1 MNNSK
6 FMKKSGIPLVAA
18 GALIG
23 IGIILSFYGNY
34 IIFEDLAKTNGVV
47 SSGNSLT
54 LEVDLDNSKSKTG
67 IFAVQIIDF
76 KSQTVSAIIVDP
88 LDNTIESKAINE
100 ESYEGVFDISISG
113 AYKLIIENNGDE
125 LTVFGVIG
133 PEPEEWKQ
141 SLAFVSL
148 YILVI
153 GLFGMALVAV
163 LFAINR
169 KRGSN

>member
-1 MNNSK
+1 M
-6 FMKKSGIPLVAA
+6 MKKSGIPLVSA

-34 IIFEDLAKTNGVV
+34 VIFEDLAKTNGVV
-47 SSGNSLT
+47 SMGNSLT
-54 LEVDLDNSKSKTG
+54 LEVDLDQDKSKTG

-76 KSQTVSAIIVDP
+76 KSQTVSASIIDP
-88 LDNTIESKAINE
+88 LDNTIESKSISNE
-100 ESYEGVFDISISG
+100 SFEGVFDINMSG
-113 AYKLIIENNGDE
+113 PYKLIIETNDDE
-125 LTVFGVIG
+125 STVFGVIG
-133 PEPEEWKQ
+133 PEPEEWKR

-163 LFAINR
+163 FLVI
-169 KRGSN
+169 KRRRSN

>member
-1 MNNSK
+1 ML
-6 FMKKSGIPLVAA
+6 KKSGMVLVAA

-47 SSGNSLT
+47 STGNSLT
-54 LEVDLDNSKSKTG
+54 LEVDLDHSKSKTG

-76 KSQTVSAIIVDP
+76 KNQIVSAMIVDP
-88 LDNTIESKAINE
+88 LENTIESKSINE
-100 ESYEGVFDISISG
+100 ESYEGIFDINMSG
-113 AYKLIIENNGDE
+113 TYKLIVENNGDE
-125 LTVFGVIG
+125 LTIFGVIG

-153 GLFGMALVAV
+153 GLFGMALIAV

-169 KRGSN
+169 KKGSS

>member
-1 MNNSK
+1 M
-6 FMKKSGIPLVAA
+6 MKKSGMVLVAA

-47 SSGNSLT
+47 STGNSLI
-54 LEVDLDNSKSKTG
+54 LEVDLDHSKSKTG

-76 KSQTVSAIIVDP
+76 KNQIVSAMIVDP
-88 LDNTIESKAINE
+88 LENTIESKSINE
-100 ESYEGVFDISISG
+100 ESYEGIFDINMSG
-113 AYKLIIENNGDE
+113 TYKLIVENNGDE
-125 LTVFGVIG
+125 LTIFGVIG

-153 GLFGMALVAV
+153 GLFGMALIAV

-169 KRGSN
+169 KRESS

>member
-1 MNNSK
+1 
-6 FMKKSGIPLVAA
+6 MKKSGIALVAA

-23 IGIILSFYGNY
+23 VGIILSFYGNY
-34 IIFEDLAKTNGVV
+34 IIFEDLAKTNGIV
-47 SSGNSLT
+47 STGNGLI
-54 LEVDLDNSKSKTG
+54 LEVNLDHSKSKTG

-76 KSQTVSAIIVDP
+76 KGQTVSAMIVDP
-88 LDNTIESKAINE
+88 LSNTIESKSISE
-100 ESYEGVFDISISG
+100 ESYEGGFDINMSG
-113 AYKLIIENNGDE
+113 TYKLIIENDGDE

-169 KRGSN
+169 KKGSS

>member
-1 MNNSK
+1 M
-6 FMKKSGIPLVAA
+6 MKKSGMALVAS

-23 IGIILSFYGNY
+23 IGVILSFYGNY
-34 IIFEDLAKTNGVV
+34 IIFEDLAKTNGVI
-47 SSGNSLT
+47 GAENSLT
-54 LEVDLDNSKSKTG
+54 LEVDFDQSKSKVG

-76 KSQTVSAIIVDP
+76 KSQTVSAMIVDP
-88 LDNTIESKAINE
+88 LDNIIESKSISE
-100 ESYEGVFDISISG
+100 ESYEGIFDINMSG
-113 AYKLIIENNGDE
+113 TYKLIIENSGDE

-153 GLFGMALVAV
+153 GLFAMALIAV
-163 LFAINR
+163 LFVINR
-169 KRGSN
+169 KRSSN

>member
-1 MNNSK
+1 M
-6 FMKKSGIPLVAA
+6 MKKSGIALVAA

-23 IGIILSFYGNY
+23 VGIILSFYGNY
-34 IIFEDLAKTNGVV
+34 IIFEDLAKTNGIV
-47 SSGNSLT
+47 STGNGLI
-54 LEVDLDNSKSKTG
+54 LEVNLDHSKSKTG

-76 KSQTVSAIIVDP
+76 KGQTVSAIIVDP
-88 LDNTIESKAINE
+88 LSNTIESKSISE
-100 ESYEGVFDISISG
+100 ESYEGGFDINMSG
-113 AYKLIIENNGDE
+113 TYKLIIENDGDE

-169 KRGSN
+169 KKGSS

>member
-1 MNNSK
+1 
-6 FMKKSGIPLVAA
+6 MKKSGMSLVAA

-47 SSGNSLT
+47 SMQNDLI

-76 KSQTVSAIIVDP
+76 DGQTITANIVDP
-88 LDNTIESKAINE
+88 LDNTIESKSINE
-100 ESYEGVFDISISG
+100 ESYESVFDLNLSG
-113 AYKLIIENNGDE
+113 PYKLIIENNGDD

-153 GLFGMALVAV
+153 GLFAMALVAV

-169 KRGSN
+169 KRGSS

>member
-1 MNNSK
+1 M
-6 FMKKSGIPLVAA
+6 MKKSGITLVAA

-23 IGIILSFYGNY
+23 VGIILSFYGNY

-47 SSGNSLT
+47 STENSLT
-54 LEVDLDNSKSKTG
+54 LEVDFDHSKSKTG

-76 KSQTVSAIIVDP
+76 KGQAVSAMIVDP
-88 LDNTIESKAINE
+88 LSNTIESKIISE
-100 ESYEGVFDISISG
+100 ESYEGGFDINMSG
-113 AYKLIIENNGDE
+113 TYKLIIENDGDK

-169 KRGSN
+169 KKGSS

>member
-1 MNNSK
+1 
-6 FMKKSGIPLVAA
+6 MKKSGITLVAA

-23 IGIILSFYGNY
+23 VGIILSFYGNY

-47 SSGNSLT
+47 STENSLT
-54 LEVDLDNSKSKTG
+54 LEVDFDHSKSKTG

-76 KSQTVSAIIVDP
+76 KGQAVSAMIVDP
-88 LDNTIESKAINE
+88 LSNTIESKSISE
-100 ESYEGVFDISISG
+100 ESYEGGFDINMSG
-113 AYKLIIENNGDE
+113 TYKLIIENDGDE

-169 KRGSN
+169 KKGSS

>member
-1 MNNSK
+1 M
-6 FMKKSGIPLVAA
+6 MKKSGITLVAA

-23 IGIILSFYGNY
+23 VGIILSFYGNY

-47 SSGNSLT
+47 STENSLT
-54 LEVDLDNSKSKTG
+54 LEVDFDHSKSKTG

-76 KSQTVSAIIVDP
+76 KGQAVSAMIVDP
-88 LDNTIESKAINE
+88 LSNTIESKSISE
-100 ESYEGVFDISISG
+100 ESYEGGFDINMSG
-113 AYKLIIENNGDE
+113 TYKLIIENDGDE

-169 KRGSN
+169 KKGSS

>member
-1 MNNSK
+1 M
-6 FMKKSGIPLVAA
+6 MKKSGIALVAA

-23 IGIILSFYGNY
+23 VGIILSFYGNY
-34 IIFEDLAKTNGVV
+34 IIFEDLAKTNGIV
-47 SSGNSLT
+47 STGNGLI
-54 LEVDLDNSKSKTG
+54 LEVNLDHSKSKTG

-76 KSQTVSAIIVDP
+76 KGQTVSAMIVDP
-88 LDNTIESKAINE
+88 LSNTIESKSISE
-100 ESYEGVFDISISG
+100 ESYEGGFDINMSG
-113 AYKLIIENNGDE
+113 TYKLIIENDGDE

-169 KRGSN
+169 KKGSS

>member
-1 MNNSK
+1 
-6 FMKKSGIPLVAA
+6 MKKSGITLVAA

-23 IGIILSFYGNY
+23 VGIILSFYGNY

-47 SSGNSLT
+47 STENSLT
-54 LEVDLDNSKSKTG
+54 LEVDFDHSKSKTG

-76 KSQTVSAIIVDP
+76 KGQAVSAMIVDP
-88 LDNTIESKAINE
+88 LSNTIESKSISE
-100 ESYEGVFDISISG
+100 ESYEGGFDINMSG
-113 AYKLIIENNGDE
+113 TYKLIIENDGDE

-163 LFAINR
+163 LFTINR
-169 KRGSN
+169 KKGSS

>member
-1 MNNSK
+1 
-6 FMKKSGIPLVAA
+6 MKKSGIALVAA

-23 IGIILSFYGNY
+23 VGIILSFYGNY

-47 SSGNSLT
+47 STGDGLI
-54 LEVDLDNSKSKTG
+54 LEVNLDHSKSKTG

-76 KSQTVSAIIVDP
+76 KGQTVSAMIVDP
-88 LDNTIESKAINE
+88 LSNTIESKSISE
-100 ESYEGVFDISISG
+100 ESYEGGFDINMSG
-113 AYKLIIENNGDE
+113 TYKLIIENDGDE

-169 KRGSN
+169 KKGSS

>member
-1 MNNSK
+1 M
-6 FMKKSGIPLVAA
+6 MKKSGIALVAA

-23 IGIILSFYGNY
+23 VGIILSFYGNY

-47 SSGNSLT
+47 STGDGLI
-54 LEVDLDNSKSKTG
+54 LEVNLDHSKSKTG

-76 KSQTVSAIIVDP
+76 KGQTVSAMIVDP
-88 LDNTIESKAINE
+88 LSNTIESKSISE
-100 ESYEGVFDISISG
+100 ESYEGGFDINMSG
-113 AYKLIIENNGDE
+113 TYKLIIENDGDE

-169 KRGSN
+169 KKGSS

>member
-1 MNNSK
+1 M
-6 FMKKSGIPLVAA
+6 MKKSGMALVAS

-23 IGIILSFYGNY
+23 IGVILSFYGNY

-47 SSGNSLT
+47 STGNSLT
-54 LEVDLDNSKSKTG
+54 LEVDLDHSKSKTG

-76 KSQTVSAIIVDP
+76 KNQIVSAMIVDP
-88 LDNTIESKAINE
+88 LENTIESKSINE
-100 ESYEGVFDISISG
+100 ESYEGIFDINMSG
-113 AYKLIIENNGDE
+113 TYKLIIENSGDE

-153 GLFGMALVAV
+153 GLFAMALIAV
-163 LFAINR
+163 LFVINR

>member
-1 MNNSK
+1 M
-6 FMKKSGIPLVAA
+6 MKKSGMSLVAA

-47 SSGNSLT
+47 SMQNDLI

-76 KSQTVSAIIVDP
+76 DGQTITANIVDP
-88 LDNTIESKAINE
+88 LDNTIESKSINE
-100 ESYEGVFDISISG
+100 ESYESVFDLNLSG
-113 AYKLIIENNGDE
+113 PYKLIIENNGDD

-153 GLFGMALVAV
+153 GLFAMALVAV

-169 KRGSN
+169 KRGSS

>member
-1 MNNSK
+1 M
-6 FMKKSGIPLVAA
+6 MKKSGMALVAS

-23 IGIILSFYGNY
+23 IGVILSFYGNY
-34 IIFEDLAKTNGVV
+34 IIFEDLAKTNGVI
-47 SSGNSLT
+47 GAENSLS
-54 LEVDLDNSKSKTG
+54 LEVDFDQSKSKVG

-76 KSQTVSAIIVDP
+76 KSQTVSAMIVDP
-88 LDNTIESKAINE
+88 LDNTIESKSISE
-100 ESYEGVFDISISG
+100 ESYEGVFDINMSG
-113 AYKLIIENNGDE
+113 TYKLIIENSGDE

-153 GLFGMALVAV
+153 GLFAMALIAM
-163 LFAINR
+163 LFVINR
-169 KRGSN
+169 KRSSN